1 MESEQEYLAYQEV
14 LLEENLEY
22 LKTIPLSH
30 LAEYLVT
37 FDNWHEAL
45 PTLYPSQVVD
55 IVYTQSLKDI
65 AYYLVFN
72 NTYDNSNLQTLLQY
86 IKEYHH
92 ASNT

>member
-30 LAEYLVT
+30 LTEYLVT

-45 PTLYPSQVVD
+45 PVLYPSQVVD
-55 IVYTQSLKDI
+55 IIYTQSLKDI

-72 NTYDNSNLQTLLQY
+72 DTYDSSNLQTLLQY
-86 IKEYHH
+86 IKEYRH